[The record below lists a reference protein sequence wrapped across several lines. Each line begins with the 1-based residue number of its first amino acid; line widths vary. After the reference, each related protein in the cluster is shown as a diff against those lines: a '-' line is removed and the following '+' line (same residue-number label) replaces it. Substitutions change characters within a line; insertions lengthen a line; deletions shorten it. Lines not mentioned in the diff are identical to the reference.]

1 MKKTKAIFQTM
12 KPAMLL
18 KADFTTYNVTPENGK
33 TFTFKELK
41 EGIGGGYVGISPLPN
56 NLLLICDEDGRSKQ
70 LELNINATEL
80 CRKYG
85 ISYLVGDIMI
95 IHTNQLA
102 KS

>member
-1 MKKTKAIFQTM
+1 MKKTKANFQTL

-18 KADFTTYNVTPENGK
+18 KADFTTYNVTPANGK
-33 TFTFKELK
+33 RFTFKELK
-41 EGIGGGYVGISPLPN
+41 EGIGGGYVEIIPLPG

-70 LELNINATEL
+70 LEVNINATEI

-95 IHTNQLA
+95 IQVHQLEKA
-102 KS
+102 